1 MLDLG
6 SADTKSQSS
15 KGAMG
20 RGVAVT
26 TNDGS
31 AGEGEALLRTDN
43 MDNALSLVAQA
54 KVCDSKVLDIL
65 LQGDTLGSR
74 VVLLDKRGD
83 VLEGLAG
90 GGGDVLWRL
99 MLADAKIPGSDA
111 IGKTYVVSGGQSA
124 VWSSDFS
131 ASVLQALESLL

>member
-1 MLDLG
+1 
-6 SADTKSQSS
+6 
-15 KGAMG
+15 
-20 RGVAVT
+20 
-26 TNDGS
+26 
-31 AGEGEALLRTDN
+31 

-54 KVCDSKVLDIL
+54 KVCDAKVLDIL

-99 MLADAKIPGSDA
+99 MLVDAKIPGLDA

-131 ASVLQALESLL
+131 AGVLQALESLL